1 MQIFYEFCVLTLWLF
16 FPASFSFFCYMGG
29 KEISLFFICVYMENR
44 KDINIS
50 ASSHKSACLLLF
62 SNPCCIHNIYWELAD
77 CTRKTSS
84 SIDITHYCYPI
95 EERKRS
101 SSSHNSSI
109 VFIYI
114 EWVSELER
122 VNIERFVQINIVFC
136 IMSSSWM
143 ISALPPL
150 HLRPTILSI
159 IFSVDLYIFLLHKK
173 SELNW
178 HEMCV
183 CVLSIC
189 WEFS

>member
-1 MQIFYEFCVLTLWLF
+1 MSFVSSHSDCFFLQAFLF
-16 FPASFSFFCYMGG
+16 FVTYGG

-95 EERKRS
+95 QERKRS

-114 EWVSELER
+114 EWVSELGTSKYWEIR
-122 VNIERFVQINIVFC
+122 TNKHCILYYVIIMDDFC
-136 IMSSSWM
+136 SSSP
-143 ISALPPL
+143 SSPPNNPL
-150 HLRPTILSI
+150 DNILCRFI
-159 IFSVDLYIFLLHKK
+159 YFFAP
-173 SELNW
+173 
-178 HEMCV
+178 
-183 CVLSIC
+183 
-189 WEFS
+189 

>member
-1 MQIFYEFCVLTLWLF
+1 MNLNANILLVLCPHTLIVFSCKLF
-16 FPASFSFFCYMGG
+16 FFFVTYGG
-29 KEISLFFICVYMENR
+29 KEISLFFICVFMENR

-159 IFSVDLYIFLLHKK
+159 IFSVDLYIF
-173 SELNW
+173 
-178 HEMCV
+178 
-183 CVLSIC
+183 
-189 WEFS
+189 FAP

>member
-1 MQIFYEFCVLTLWLF
+1 MSFVSSHSDRF
-16 FPASFSFFCYMGG
+16 FLQAFPFFCYIWRKGN
-29 KEISLFFICVYMENR
+29 IFILYMCIYGNR

-136 IMSSSWM
+136 IMSSSWI

-159 IFSVDLYIFLLHKK
+159 IFSVDLYIF
-173 SELNW
+173 
-178 HEMCV
+178 
-183 CVLSIC
+183 
-189 WEFS
+189 FAP

>member
-16 FPASFSFFCYMGG
+16 FPASFSFFCYIWRKGN
-29 KEISLFFICVYMENR
+29 IFILYMCIYGNR

-114 EWVSELER
+114 EWVSELGTSKYWEIR
-122 VNIERFVQINIVFC
+122 TNKHCILYYVIIMDDFC
-136 IMSSSWM
+136 SSSP
-143 ISALPPL
+143 SSPPNNPL
-150 HLRPTILSI
+150 DNILCRFIYFFCSI
-159 IFSVDLYIFLLHKK
+159 KNP
-173 SELNW
+173 NW
-178 HEMCV
+178 IDMRCV
-183 CVLSIC
+183 CVC
-189 WEFS
+189 